1 MPYPHFEDSDCYE
14 DAMQDLRTQQWLEQ
28 QRRNG
33 EIDDQ
38 LDFEGDDD
46 GGQRDDV

>member
-1 MPYPHFEDSDCYE
+1 MPYPNFEDSPAYE
-14 DAMQDLRTQQWLEQ
+14 DALSDLQALKWLEQ

-38 LDFEGDDD
+38 LEQEIDDD
-46 GGQRDDV
+46 EDE